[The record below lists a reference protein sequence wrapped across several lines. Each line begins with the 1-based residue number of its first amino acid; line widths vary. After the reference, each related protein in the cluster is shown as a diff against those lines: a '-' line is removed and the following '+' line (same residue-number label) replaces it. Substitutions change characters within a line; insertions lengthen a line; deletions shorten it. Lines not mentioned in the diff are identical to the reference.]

1 MFKPSISSNDYVIS
15 TVLGTFLIYV
25 IINLDDHPRSLLSLF
40 TYLDINL
47 YGSQM

>member
-1 MFKPSISSNDYVIS
+1 MFKLSILGNNYVIS
-15 TVLGTFLIYV
+15 PVLGAFIMYV